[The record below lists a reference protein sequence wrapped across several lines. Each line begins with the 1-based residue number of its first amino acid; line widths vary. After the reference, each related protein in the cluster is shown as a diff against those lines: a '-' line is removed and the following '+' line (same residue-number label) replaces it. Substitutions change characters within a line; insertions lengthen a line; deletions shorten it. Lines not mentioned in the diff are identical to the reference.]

1 MINRAADD
9 CKLGTVITPKSG
21 FYYILIKRINQIN
34 VSKLTVQDKILSP
47 NKTQK
52 KKAKYGEE
60 PSSACSQKFFFF

>member
-34 VSKLTVQDKILSP
+34 VSKQTVQDKILSP
-47 NKTQK
+47 NKK
-52 KKAKYGEE
+52 KKAD
-60 PSSACSQKFFFF
+60 QVW